1 MFFKIRFAD
10 IGNNIAKI
18 INIQYLSENHVIR
31 KSCIGKG
38 KLFGRFIFPSDHF
51 RQTAIVQM
59 NGRRNQNI
67 CSSKLNDIVETG
79 IVSNFINGFRFDIKE
94 NKAQHAIV
102 CRNEIMSVGLIN
114 NTFSV
119 FMIKTVHSN
128 DMNAAFREMMV
139 GVLYNIS
146 RLFQVVSLYFMADVQ
161 NIDVRIQRDYTR
173 WSVFPKSE
181 VRVITGMGIVLKKR
195 QI

>member
-31 KSCIGKG
+31 KYGIGKG

-67 CSSKLNDIVETG
+67 HYSKLNDIVETG
-79 IVSNFINGFRFDIKE
+79 IVSNFINRFRFDIKE
-94 NKAQHAIV
+94 NKAQDAIV

-128 DMNAAFREMMV
+128 DMNAAFRKMMV
-139 GVLYNIS
+139 GVLYDIS

-161 NIDVRIQRDYTR
+161 NIDVRIQRDYPAFHR
-173 WSVFPKSE
+173 RYAVVGISE
-181 VRVITGMGIVLKKR
+181 IGSQG
-195 QI
+195 

>member
-1 MFFKIRFAD
+1 
-10 IGNNIAKI
+10 
-18 INIQYLSENHVIR
+18 
-31 KSCIGKG
+31 
-38 KLFGRFIFPSDHF
+38 DHF

-59 NGRRNQNI
+59 NSRRNQNI

-79 IVSNFINGFRFDIKE
+79 IVSNFINRFRFDIKK

-102 CRNEIMSVGLIN
+102 CRDEIMSVGLIN

-119 FMIKTVHSN
+119 FMVKTVHRN
-128 DMNAAFREMMV
+128 NMNAAFWEMMI
-139 GVLYNIS
+139 GILYDIS

-161 NIDVRIQRDYTR
+161 NGDVRIQRDYPAFHR
-173 WSVFPKSE
+173 SYAVVGISE
-181 VRVITGMGIVLKKR
+181 IGSQGNHRHGNCFKEM